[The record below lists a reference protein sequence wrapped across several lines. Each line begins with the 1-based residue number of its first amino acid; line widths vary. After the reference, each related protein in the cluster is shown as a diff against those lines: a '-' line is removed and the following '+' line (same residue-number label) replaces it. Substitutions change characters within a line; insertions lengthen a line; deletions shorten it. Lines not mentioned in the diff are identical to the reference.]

1 MKSIL
6 ILECEMIVS
15 LLIRAKTSAFWSQ
28 SDYMPVDESKIS
40 AFWKAKKIYEK
51 AKKLRAGGKKFY
63 FLDGPP
69 YATGFI
75 HIGTGWNKILKD
87 AFIRFW
93 RARGFDVW
101 DQPGYD
107 THGLP
112 IENKIEKQLGF
123 TSKAQI
129 EKHGIDKFNNECKR
143 FATQFIDTMNSEFA
157 DLGVWMDWSN
167 PYLTLTNDYI
177 ESAWATFKIAFDKG
191 LLYRG
196 LYPVHVCPS
205 CETVVAY
212 NEIVYDKIA
221 DPSIYVK
228 FQIAGKKHE
237 HLLIWTTTPWT
248 LVANTGV
255 MVNPNAEYVKILVDD
270 ESLIVAKPL
279 VETVMKKIGKE
290 YKIIGE
296 MRGKEL
302 EGMRYVHPLEH
313 MMNYAKDVA
322 KEGYRVVLSDQFVSM
337 TDGSGLVHCAPGH
350 GQEDFKV
357 GIETK
362 LPVICHVKLN
372 GKFDDEIPALKG
384 KLARETNELILEEL
398 VMHNALLYTEKI
410 VHDYPRC
417 WRCESPLLLIA
428 IQQWFFKVT
437 AFRDKLL
444 AENEKVR
451 WVPTWAG
458 ARFKNWLEGLSD
470 WPISR
475 QRYWGIP
482 LPIWVCE
489 NNHIRVVGS
498 MEELG
503 TKLKDLHRPYVDDVQ
518 LECTECHQKMKR
530 VPDVLDVWFD
540 SGLCSWASL
549 GWPKKKEVFEKLW
562 PADLNIEGP
571 DQIRGWWNSQLITS
585 MITFGRAPF
594 KTILFHGMM
603 LDAHGV
609 KLSKSKGNVVTPEDI
624 IKKGHTRDVL
634 RFYLLS
640 NPAWND
646 YYFNWKDVDAV
657 GKSFFIVENTFNFIQ
672 NYVPHAG
679 KHPELQP
686 EDRWL
691 LSKLNSLVKSV
702 TEQFENYSVH
712 KAAEMIREFIINDLS
727 RTYIKLVRDRVW
739 PAYGGDEAAFYTL
752 YEAAKIVSRLLAPIT
767 PFLAEDVHQRIV
779 RPLGEQTESVHL
791 CDWPRADEDMI
802 SSQLEADM
810 ALALKVIEAANALR
824 SKSKIKLRQPL
835 HALVVGGDTTKRAVA
850 MFGKVIGQ
858 MTNVKDVQFGHAKWQ
873 HEQPEFKVWLD
884 TELDDELKREGAVR
898 ELIRHVQ
905 EQRKAAKLVVSDRI
919 ILSIVGLDVSG
930 FENDIKAE
938 VGAVKLITDN
948 KLGKESKFEI
958 DGKLVEVGFEVTKE
972 VEKPKP
978 AKKKSVKK

>member
-1 MKSIL
+1 
-6 ILECEMIVS
+6 
-15 LLIRAKTSAFWSQ
+15 
-28 SDYMPVDESKIS
+28 MPVNETKIA

-51 AKKLRAGGKKFY
+51 AKKLRASGRKFY

-75 HIGTGWNKILKD
+75 HMGTGWNKILKD

-112 IENKIEKQLGF
+112 IENKIEKELGL
-123 TSKAQI
+123 TGKAQI
-129 EKHGIDKFNNECKR
+129 EKFGIDKFNEKCRK
-143 FATQFIDTMNSEFA
+143 FATQFIDTMNAEFE

-196 LYPVHVCPS
+196 VYPVHVCPV
-205 CETVVAY
+205 CQTAVAY
-212 NEIVYDKIA
+212 NEIIYDKMA

-255 MVNPNAEYVKILVDD
+255 MVNPSAEYVKILVDG
-270 ESLIVAKPL
+270 ESLIVARPL
-279 VETVMKKIGKE
+279 VEIVMQKLGKE
-290 YKIIGE
+290 YKIVGS

-313 MMNYAKDVA
+313 IMPYAKDVA
-322 KEGYRVVLSDQFVSM
+322 KEGYRVVLSEQFVTM

-357 GIETK
+357 GSEAK
-362 LPVICHVKLN
+362 LPTICHVKLN
-372 GKFDDEIPALKG
+372 GRFDDAIPALRG
-384 KLARETNELILEEL
+384 KPARETNDAILEEL
-398 VMHNALLYTEKI
+398 MMHNALLYTEKI

-428 IQQWFFKVT
+428 IPQWFFKVT
-437 AFRDKLL
+437 ALRDKLL

-451 WVPTWAG
+451 WVPPWAG

-482 LPIWVCE
+482 LPIWTCK
-489 NNHIRVVGS
+489 NDHIRVVGS
-498 MEELG
+498 ADELG
-503 TKLKDLHRPYVDDVQ
+503 AKLKDLHRPHVDEIDF
-518 LECTECHQKMKR
+518 ECRECREPMRR

-549 GWPKKKEVFEKLW
+549 GWPKRKDIFERLW

-594 KTILFHGMM
+594 KTILFHGFV

-609 KLSKSKGNVVTPEDI
+609 KMSKSKGNVTNPSDVL
-624 IKKGHTRDVL
+624 KKYSRDVL
-634 RFYLLS
+634 RYYLLAS
-640 NPAWND
+640 PAWND
-646 YYFNWKDVDAV
+646 YYFNWKDIDAIA
-657 GKSFFIVENTFNFIQ
+657 KSFVIIDNTFNFIQ
-672 NYVPHAG
+672 NYVPHVG
-679 KHPELQP
+679 KHPELKP

-702 TEQFENYSVH
+702 TEQFESYNAH
-712 KAAEMIREFIINDLS
+712 KAAEEISEFIINDLS

-752 YEAAKIVSRLLAPIT
+752 YEAAKIASRLLAPIA
-767 PFLAEDVHQRIV
+767 PFLAEDIHQRIV
-779 RPLGEQTESVHL
+779 RPLGEHSESVHL
-791 CDWPRADEDMI
+791 CDWPRPDEDMI

-810 ALALKVIEAANALR
+810 ALALKIIEAANALR
-824 SKSKIKLRQPL
+824 AKAKIKLRQPL
-835 HALVVGGDTTKRAVA
+835 HTIVVGGDAARRAVNTFA
-850 MFGKVIGQ
+850 KVIAH
-858 MTNVKDVQFGHAKWQ
+858 MTNVKDVEFGHASWQ
-873 HEQPEFKVWLD
+873 LEQPEFKLWLD
-884 TELDDELKREGAVR
+884 TELDAELKREGAVR
-898 ELIRHVQ
+898 DLIRHVQ
-905 EQRKAAKLVVSDRI
+905 AQRKAAKLVVGDRI
-919 ILSIVGLDVSG
+919 NLSVVGLDISG
-930 FENDIKAE
+930 FEDSIKVE
-938 VGAVKLITDN
+938 VGATKIMTD
-948 KLGKESKFEI
+948 KTVGKASRLEI
-958 DGKLVEVGFEVTKE
+958 DGKVVDVGFEVTE
-972 VEKPKP
+972 AEKAPP
-978 AKKKSVKK
+978 KKKVKR